1 MIIAE
6 QKMEKDLEDI
16 EINHNDKSLIMKDE
30 LKILIENQSALNQN
44 DIVSENDINANKRIE
59 PVNKP
64 PDGGVQVRNWIKI
77 SNDELFWN
85 LQTKCF

>member
-1 MIIAE
+1 
-6 QKMEKDLEDI
+6 MEKDLEGI

-44 DIVSENDINANKRIE
+44 DIVSENEINTSKRIE

-64 PDGGVQVRNWIKI
+64 PDGGVRVRN
-77 SNDELFWN
+77 
-85 LQTKCF
+85 

>member
-1 MIIAE
+1 
-6 QKMEKDLEDI
+6 MEKDLEDI

-64 PDGGVQVRNWIKI
+64 PDGGVQVRN
-77 SNDELFWN
+77 
-85 LQTKCF
+85 

>member
-1 MIIAE
+1 
-6 QKMEKDLEDI
+6 MEKGLEDI

-44 DIVSENDINANKRIE
+44 DINSENDTNTDKRIE

-64 PDGGVQVRNWIKI
+64 PDGGVRVRK
-77 SNDELFWN
+77 
-85 LQTKCF
+85 

>member
-1 MIIAE
+1 MD
-6 QKMEKDLEDI
+6 KGLEDI

-44 DIVSENDINANKRIE
+44 DINSENDTNTDKRIE

-64 PDGGVQVRNWIKI
+64 PDGGVRVRK
-77 SNDELFWN
+77 
-85 LQTKCF
+85 